1 MSIDKWL
8 SKKDSKEEAIK
19 REKIFQKLSKEEVQE
34 LKKKKV
40 RDLVQKKSSVKIE
53 VSKVDSFLQKVT
65 EFNNWLNQRTY
76 LKGDLDKIEMWLKNL
91 YSKIKSDTTQFT
103 NLTENRK
110 KRWVIEKYREIPPK
124 FLDEKIRI
132 ALSKK
137 IHGGKKTNTDNYN
150 LRKLKNIIQEK
161 LIEAKYYEILDKILK
176 L

>member
-8 SKKDSKEEAIK
+8 SKKDSKEAAIK

-34 LKKKKV
+34 LKKKKA
-40 RDLVQKKSSVKIE
+40 RDLVQKKSSLKIE
-53 VSKVDSFLQKVT
+53 ILEKDDLLQKVI
-65 EFNNWLNQRTY
+65 EFNDWLNHRTY

-91 YSKIKSDTTQFT
+91 YSKIKSESAQES
-103 NLTENRK
+103 NLASSSHKSQAIEQYK
-110 KRWVIEKYREIPPK
+110 KIPPR

-132 ALSKK
+132 AISKK
-137 IHGGKKTNTDNYN
+137 IHGVKKTSTDNYY
-150 LRKLKNIIQEK
+150 LRKLRKIMQEK